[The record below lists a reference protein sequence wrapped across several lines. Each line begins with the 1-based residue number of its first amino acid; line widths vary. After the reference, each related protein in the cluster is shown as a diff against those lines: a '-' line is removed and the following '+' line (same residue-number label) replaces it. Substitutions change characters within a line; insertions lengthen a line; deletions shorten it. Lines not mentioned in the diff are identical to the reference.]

1 MAGSDARYAELGML
15 LPPGK
20 TCADCAHEARC
31 TMLFQVVL
39 TNTWCDFAPS
49 RFRQRL
55 YTVDGDRQVEELGEA
70 GA

>member
-1 MAGSDARYAELGML
+1 MASSDARHAELEML
-15 LPPGK
+15 LPPGR
-20 TCADCAHEARC
+20 TCADCANEPRC
-31 TMLFQVVL
+31 SSLFEVVP

-55 YTVDGDRQVEELGEA
+55 YTVDGERHVDELGEA